1 MENLVLD
8 KYRDSNIILNKELHR
23 YSLKDD
29 NRAEFI
35 SVTTLI
41 DQYFDPFNGPLIA
54 SKLVNTH
61 PRYSH
66 MSIDDLLS
74 VWKQTQIHGNNVHN
88 EIEEHILHNKEL
100 TEPKAKEAMLW
111 LNNYIETKTIQSPRQ
126 IWWKI
131 RPHLEYGTIEFR
143 MLDIQRS
150 LKNTEMFV
158 GLLQALT
165 YQATQDA
172 IENNQN
178 ENLSM
183 EYLNDGLWKAARFG
197 LDGIITDSLTFENK
211 YIRDHVKDM
220 IKYCEP
226 SFNYF
231 NTNRI
236 IEQILYIL
244 KNGCE
249 CDDQIKIFNKEGIES
264 LKFFLMDNVDY
275 SKQ

>member
-66 MSIDDLLS
+66 MSVDDLLS

-88 EIEEHILHNKEL
+88 EIEEHILHNKKL

-111 LNNYIETKTIQSPRQ
+111 LNTYIETISNDTSF
-126 IWWKI
+126 KI
-131 RPHLEYGTIEFR
+131 GSENILYSKELKIAGSI
-143 MLDIQRS
+143 DII
-150 LKNTEMFV
+150 LKCKNTNKIT
-158 GLLQALT
+158 LI
-165 YQATQDA
+165 D
-172 IENNQN
+172 
-178 ENLSM
+178 
-183 EYLNDGLWKAARFG
+183 WKTSKSIPTRSFNG
-197 LDGIITDSLTFENK
+197 KMGTHPITSTLEDCK
-211 YIRDHVKDM
+211 YI
-220 IKYCEP
+220 KY
-226 SFNYF
+226 SIQLNMYA
-231 NTNRI
+231 
-236 IEQILYIL
+236 YIL
-244 KNGCE
+244 EKYYGYTVETLIIAQLRDSNVE
-249 CDDQIKIFNKEGIES
+249 TYLIPKMDDYINKILENRR
-264 LKFFLMDNVDY
+264 
-275 SKQ
+275 SKLCLI